1 MIVSLIVAVAEN
13 RVIGK
18 DNDLIWSL
26 PEDMKHFKR
35 STAGKLII
43 TGRKNYESI
52 PARFRPLPNRIN
64 YVLTRNSEYTADGV
78 ELFSSLGDA
87 LGAAKETGLDE
98 IFIIGG
104 GQIYREAIENDLVD
118 RLYITHVRSEFEG
131 DTFFPEIDWEN
142 WKVQTS
148 EDFPVDEKHAVPFT
162 ISTYFKK

>member
-26 PEDMKHFKR
+26 PEDMRHFKR
-35 STAGKLII
+35 TTAGKLII

-64 YVLTRNSEYTADGV
+64 YVLTRNSEYQADGC
-78 ELFSSLGDA
+78 ELFSSLTDA
-87 LGAAKETGLDE
+87 LSAAKETGLEE

-104 GQIYREAIENDLVD
+104 GQIYKEAVENDLVD
-118 RLYITHVRSEFEG
+118 RLYITHVRSNFEG
-131 DTFFPEIDWEN
+131 DTFFPEIDWSKWET
-142 WKVQTS
+142 KFS
-148 EDFPVDEKHAVPFT
+148 EEFPADEKHAVPFT

>member
-35 STAGKLII
+35 TTAGKLII

-52 PARFRPLPNRIN
+52 PAKFRPLPNRVN
-64 YVLTRNSEYTADGV
+64 YVLTRNSAYNADGC
-78 ELFSSLGDA
+78 ELFSSLKDA
-87 LGAAKETGLDE
+87 LSAAKETGLEE

-104 GQIYREAIENDLVD
+104 GQIYKEAITENLVD
-118 RLYITHVRSEFEG
+118 RMYITHVRSAFEG
-131 DTFFPEIDWEN
+131 DTFFPEVNWSNWEEHS
-142 WKVQTS
+142 S
-148 EDFPVDEKHAVPFT
+148 EDFSADEKHAVPYT
-162 ISTYFKK
+162 ISTYYKK